1 MIKVLLLCLCMA
13 ACNDNDKE
21 YSIISPEQESKVEI
35 SSNYTEL
42 LNKTIP
48 VPTEYAQEPVLR
60 GSIVQIG
67 YDTKN
72 YVEGNGEMR
81 KYSLYIMFEEVK

>member
-1 MIKVLLLCLCMA
+1 M
-13 ACNDNDKE
+13 
-21 YSIISPEQESKVEI
+21 
-35 SSNYTEL
+35 
-42 LNKTIP
+42 NKTIP
-48 VPTEYAQEPVLR
+48 VPTEYDQEPVLR

-81 KYSLYIMFEEVK
+81 KNTAYVYLPYGYEEVSDQCYNVFYSVHGHGETAASFFSKRE